1 MVLNASFLSL
11 HANSGLFWVPMPKT
25 ARQEVLGWDGARA
38 AGWAEGGGIWL
49 GKGAGTWEL
58 FADFRHTGPD
68 KWELFAYFR
77 QLGGGVGLVG

>member
-1 MVLNASFLSL
+1 ME
-11 HANSGLFWVPMPKT
+11 PK
-25 ARQEVLGWDGARA
+25 
-38 AGWAEGGGIWL
+38 WAEGGGIWL